1 MLVPHGIIILYGG
14 STPVLRPNNAST
26 NIVSLRDKCMA
37 IHETYP
43 SKQDDRTSYNRDI
56 RTGVVDMRASTF
68 VLRTKRDDKSAND
81 PNKIVNGKEKNVTDS
96 NKIISVSKKSSTV
109 KKKS

>member
-1 MLVPHGIIILYGG
+1 
-14 STPVLRPNNAST
+14 
-26 NIVSLRDKCMA
+26 
-37 IHETYP
+37 
-43 SKQDDRTSYNRDI
+43 
-56 RTGVVDMRASTF
+56 MRASTF